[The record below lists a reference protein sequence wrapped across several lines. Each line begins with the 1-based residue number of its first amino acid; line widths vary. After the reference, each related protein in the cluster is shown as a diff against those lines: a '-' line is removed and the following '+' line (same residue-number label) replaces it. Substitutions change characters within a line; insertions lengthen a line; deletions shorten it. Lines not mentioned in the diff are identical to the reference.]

1 MFSHLTKVKMSY
13 FQHLNHSLHF
23 SRILFSGSIK
33 AFIHGIL
40 PTMYETSTTDLTR
53 ELNIKLFDHNMP
65 ENDE

>member
-33 AFIHGIL
+33 AFVHGIL

-53 ELNIKLFDHNMP
+53 ELNTKLFDHKLS
-65 ENDE
+65 ENDK